1 MIKILHGFNGL
12 KRIKRIGA
20 DLAKGLS
27 APIRL
32 IRFNPLNP
40 CLNPDGEP
48 AEGG

>member
-20 DLAKGLS
+20 NLAKGSS

-40 CLNPDGEP
+40 FLNAEAEP